1 MSSEEIKSVLHES
14 IENIEDDDFLLSVK
28 EIIDSKYRLS
38 TIPKISDDQIER
50 ILESDDQIEKGNFL
64 TNEEA
69 DKLVDEWLGK

>member
-28 EIIDSKYRLS
+28 EIIDSKYGLS
-38 TIPKISDDQIER
+38 TIPKVSDNQMKR
-50 ILESDDQIEKGNFL
+50 ILESEDQIEKGNFL

-69 DKLVDEWLGK
+69 DKLVNEWLRK